1 MSTEKFI
8 AVDFGSSQIR
18 TLAAEVLPDNS
29 LRVLSAESKKAD
41 DVKNGIIEQSSGA
54 AYKTAEL
61 IKLLHNSARISP
73 RIDRFC
79 TSVNAKSMK
88 LETAS
93 YTRDFKKSETITREI
108 IDKMALACEKELV
121 TDETEIYDIFPVIY
135 VVDGQEVEHP
145 EGKTAR
151 SVTAHYHVVKG
162 SSRIKANLHK
172 CFDRVYGFRPDS
184 YPHLSIEALALAATE
199 EDDRKEGCAIIDF
212 GATTTTLGIYRSE
225 ILQDILVV
233 PLGGLHITKDIEEI
247 GISDAH
253 AEKLKCLKGT
263 ASESYVEKAV
273 QIQVPPK
280 NPGDEVVKISTK
292 LLATIIEARLEEI
305 LEPVFEML
313 ESYQGELTRGII
325 ITGNASRLD
334 RLIDYIAEKTGLD
347 TRYGDHSG
355 WLSSDTPDEYRDI
368 QYAQLIGT
376 ILLAH
381 DYRLTHLP
389 LESESTGEGKK
400 KQGGPGKSIKERFAQ
415 NFIRFFEDDK
425 VLQE

>member
-1 MSTEKFI
+1 MSTEKLI

-18 TLAAEVLPDNS
+18 TLAAEVLGDNS
-29 LRVLSAESKKAD
+29 LRVLSAESKRAD
-41 DVKNGIIEQSSGA
+41 DVKYGIIEQSSGA

-61 IKLLHNSARISP
+61 IKLLHNSAKISP

-79 TSVNAKSMK
+79 TSVNARSMK

-93 YTRDFKKSETITREI
+93 YTKDFKKPELITREI

-121 TDETEIYDIFPVIY
+121 TDEIEIYDIIPVIY
-135 VVDGQEVEHP
+135 VVDGEEVEHP
-145 EGKTAR
+145 EGKSAR
-151 SVTAHYHVVKG
+151 SITAHYHVIKG

-172 CFDRVYGFRPDS
+172 CFDRIYGLSPES

-212 GATTTTLGIYRSE
+212 GATTTSLGIYRND
-225 ILQDILVV
+225 IIQDILIV
-233 PLGGLHITKDIEEI
+233 PLGGLHITRDIEET
-247 GISDAH
+247 GISEAH
-253 AEKLKCLKGT
+253 AEKLKCMKGS
-263 ASESYVEKAV
+263 AKESYIEKSV
-273 QIQVPPK
+273 QIQVPSK
-280 NPGDEVVKISTK
+280 NAGDDPVKITTRF
-292 LLATIIEARLEEI
+292 LATIIEARLEEM
-305 LEPVFEML
+305 LEPIFEMI
-313 ESYQGELTRGII
+313 ESYNGELLRGIF
-325 ITGNASRLD
+325 ITGNGSKLD
-334 RLIDYIAEKTGLD
+334 KLQEYIFERTGLE

-376 ILLAH
+376 VLLAH
-381 DYRLTHLP
+381 DYRLSHLP
-389 LESESTGEGKK
+389 EVEEQAKK
-400 KQGGPGKSIKERFAQ
+400 KPGGPGKSIKERFAQ